1 MKYRV
6 VEIFESINGESSRA
20 GELAVFVRFAGCNLR
35 CSYCDTLWALE
46 KDVECELLSTEE
58 ILERILKSKIRCV
71 TLTGGEPLLQPG
83 IKELIELL
91 SSYPEISV
99 EIETNGSVSIAEYD
113 EMENRPI
120 MTLDYKLP
128 SSGVESAMLFENY
141 EHLRPTDVIK
151 FVCSDKADLERAE
164 EVIREYK
171 LTEKCLVYFSPVYGD
186 IEPETI
192 VEYMKEKNLNRVR
205 LQLQLHKFI
214 WPPEMRGV

>member
-46 KDVECELLSTEE
+46 KDVECELLSAEE
-58 ILERILKSKIRCV
+58 ILERVLKSKIRCV

-91 SSYPEISV
+91 SFYPEISV

-128 SSGVESAMLFENY
+128 SSGAESAMFFENY

-151 FVCSDKADLERAE
+151 FVCSDMKDLERAE
-164 EVIREYK
+164 EIIKEYK